1 MLQARRVLDLSDE
14 KGLLCGQIMADLGAD
29 VLQIEPPGGSSARAQ
44 GPWRGGQP
52 DPEGSLFWW
61 AYARGKRGAVLD
73 IASEGDRE
81 RLRQLAREAD
91 FFVESE
97 RPGRLASLGL
107 GYEDLAA
114 LNPGLIYVS
123 ISPFG
128 QTGPKAGHASTDLT
142 AMASGGALFLSGER
156 DTRPVRVQSPQA
168 YAHAGADAAVGAL
181 IAHFARKQTGRGQ
194 HVDVSAQQS
203 VTLATMFRSL
213 DAPLQEAPARRIS
226 GGAVAGGVLLRTRYE
241 AADGWV
247 TLGPVFLPSTGHFMT
262 RLLAWIGETQE
273 IPTTLR
279 DEEWG
284 QFALRLIRGERGEE
298 DWLRV
303 ETLMAAFFRQHPKAL
318 LMCEAVKRKLLL
330 APVMGLDELLQ
341 SDQLAERGAAV
352 EILTSEQGTIR
363 VPGPFARLPA
373 SPLRIGRPA
382 PRLDEHGAEPWAEP
396 RHEPLDE
403 SRAPASRANGKGGPL
418 AGIKIL
424 DLFWVLA
431 GPCSTRLLADY
442 GATVVRVEST
452 NRLDTL
458 RVIPPYQFNNPHPD
472 GAGAFHTANANKL
485 SLTLN
490 LGSEEGRE
498 LALELA
504 AWADVATE
512 SFSPGVIESY
522 GLGWEALRER
532 NPGLILIS
540 SSLMGQTGPWRD
552 FTGFGNLAASVTGF
566 QQLASFPGRPPSGP
580 YGAYTDFIAARYN
593 AVAILA
599 ALEHRERTGEGQ
611 HVDMAQGEAALHFLA
626 PTFLDVTV
634 NGTVPEPRANDDW
647 ICHPH
652 DVFPCAGKDR
662 WVAIAVRNDE
672 EWRHVCQALG
682 HPEWE
687 GRRGE
692 RAAAAQAL
700 GSWTAPLEMEE
711 VEARLQARGVPAAA
725 VLDTPALFEDPHL
738 QARGHFQEV
747 AHDLYQTSWVESSRL
762 RLSDAP
768 ARVPSRACH
777 AGADNRAVLE
787 GLLGHSAEQIAA
799 WAERGVL
806 S

>member
-1 MLQARRVLDLSDE
+1 MLDAFRVLDLSDE
-14 KGLLCGQIMADLGAD
+14 KGLLCGQILADLGAD

-44 GPWRGGQP
+44 GPWRGGRP
-52 DPEGSLFWW
+52 DPEASLFWW

-73 IASEGDRE
+73 VESEHGRE
-81 RLRQLAREAD
+81 RLRELVREAD
-91 FFVESE
+91 FWIESD

-128 QTGPKAGHASTDLT
+128 QTGPKAGHSSTDLT
-142 AMASGGALFLSGER
+142 AMASGGALYLSGER

-194 HVDVSAQQS
+194 YVDVSAQQS

-226 GGAVAGGVLLRTRYE
+226 GGAVAGGVLLRTRYQ

-262 RLLAWIGETQE
+262 RLLAWIAESQHVPVG
-273 IPTTLR
+273 LH

-284 QFALRLIRGERGEE
+284 QFVLRLIRGERGQQ
-298 DWLRV
+298 DWQRV
-303 ETLMAAFFRQHPKAL
+303 EDLLAGFFRRHVKAV
-318 LMCEAVKRKLLL
+318 LMREAVKRKLLL
-330 APVMGLDELLQ
+330 APVLGLGELLE
-341 SDQLAERGAAV
+341 SEQLALRGAAA
-352 EILTSEQGTIR
+352 EIVTREHGVIR
-363 VPGPFARLPA
+363 VPGPFAKLPA
-373 SPLRIGRPA
+373 SPLRYGRPA
-382 PRLDEHGAEPWAEP
+382 PRLDEHGSEVRAQPPKPQSAVPRDADAE
-396 RHEPLDE
+396 R
-403 SRAPASRANGKGGPL
+403 RPL

-452 NRLDTL
+452 SRLDTL

-472 GAGAFHTANANKL
+472 GSGAFHSANANKL
-485 SLTLN
+485 AVTLN
-490 LGSEEGRE
+490 LGTPEGLD

-504 AWADVATE
+504 SWADVVTE

-522 GLGWEALRER
+522 GLGWDALHAR
-532 NPGLILIS
+532 NPGLVMIS

-566 QQLASFPGRPPSGP
+566 QQLASFPGLPPSGP

-593 AVAILA
+593 AIAILA

-611 HVDMAQGEAALHFLA
+611 HIDMAQAEAALHFLA
-626 PTFLDVTV
+626 PSFLDVTV
-634 NGTVPEPRANDDW
+634 NGAALEPRANEDW
-647 ICHPH
+647 TCFPH
-652 DVFPCAGKDR
+652 DVFPCAGEDR
-662 WVAIAVRNDE
+662 WVAIAVRDDAD
-672 EWRHVCQALG
+672 WARLCGALG

-687 GRRGE
+687 GRRNE
-692 RAAAAQAL
+692 RPGASDAL
-700 GSWTAPLEMEE
+700 GRWTAPLQAED
-711 VEARLQARGVPAAA
+711 VEARLQAADVPAAV
-725 VLDTPALFEDPHL
+725 VLDTPALFDDPHL
-738 QARGHFQEV
+738 LERGHYQQV

-762 RLSDAP
+762 HLSETQ
-768 ARVPSRACH
+768 ARPPTRACH
-777 AGADNRAVLE
+777 PGADNRAVLE
-787 GLLGHSAEQIAA
+787 GLLGHSPEQIAD
-799 WAERGVL
+799 WAGRGVL